1 MKKKLVKLF
10 EISVSIGITAGFL
23 YLFYAVIGFEK
34 FAQFFRQINPVNV
47 IVAFFLY
54 FLSYI
59 TRTLRWKLTL
69 SIKDF
74 RKLFRITAFN
84 TVFNIFL
91 PFRTGELSFFYMLKK
106 ENIPFSESAITFFT
120 VRIFDAISLF
130 SVFGAAL
137 LFLKGFYLYAFLL
150 IIVMPI
156 SAVILK
162 HLSSVI
168 NYKKL
173 EEFKKSKLS
182 LRNIT
187 VLYGLSVLT
196 FFLKF
201 SSFYLVLP
209 AGIDLGFVRAF
220 FAASAGDV
228 TTILPIHGIAGI
240 GTYEGGYAGV
250 LILLGI
256 DKERALL
263 ASVFVHIFMLTG
275 AAVIAALAYLL
286 KPIYFQKPD

>member
-1 MKKKLVKLF
+1 MRKKLIKLF
-10 EISVSIGITAGFL
+10 EIFISVGITAGFL

-34 FAQFFRQINPVNV
+34 FIQFFKGINPLN
-47 IVAFFLY
+47 IAVAFVFY

-59 TRTLRWKLTL
+59 TRTVRWRLTL

-91 PFRTGELSFFYMLKK
+91 PFRTGELSFFYMLRK

-130 SVFGAAL
+130 SVFGAAFL
-137 LFLKGFYLYAFLL
+137 VLKGFYFFAFLL
-150 IIVMPI
+150 IVVMPV

-168 NYKKL
+168 NYGKL
-173 EEFKKSKLS
+173 EEFKESKLNFK
-182 LRNIT
+182 NIT

-196 FFLKF
+196 FF
-201 SSFYLVLP
+201 
-209 AGIDLGFVRAF
+209 
-220 FAASAGDV
+220 
-228 TTILPIHGIAGI
+228 
-240 GTYEGGYAGV
+240 
-250 LILLGI
+250 
-256 DKERALL
+256 
-263 ASVFVHIFMLTG
+263 
-275 AAVIAALAYLL
+275 
-286 KPIYFQKPD
+286 